1 MARAAESAYDKW
13 ANVASVDEALALV
26 GGSGLAQQQ
35 LLTFGFAMWAA
46 NGASTMSMVY
56 INPSFSDDTR
66 EASRSLF
73 FIGWMLGLLHWGP
86 YARRNGWKATF
97 LIAQVL
103 GSTFGIC
110 GALAPTGHVY
120 MAARLAGGFAEGALP
135 TTCFSYV
142 NEFLPTSQ
150 RARGGAMVQL
160 GFSVGSVLLSV
171 LAYIVHSWRVLSAM
185 CALAGLPIAIAAAA
199 HLPESPR
206 WLHEAGH
213 SSRLLFDLRRL
224 AVINGVPGPPDGFRM
239 QQRPKETPGGKKALL
254 LGLGKGGSVGGGLC
268 GGLCASRALLRTTLL
283 LCVLW
288 MASLF
293 VLYGISFDTGH
304 MYGEGLAQSVMI
316 AGPLIQWPMLLAT
329 THQLERAGRLPPTR
343 WLFGLASLS
352 CLGLALTA
360 SHPPA
365 VMSEEVSSLARW
377 SEASAQA
384 EAEAARFDRLW
395 RLARRFGMPQE
406 EQAEAQHAAE
416 SAAEQATQVAAAAAA
431 ASQQLSRD
439 EQSWLFWFS
448 TVVSVIASAVGRAS
462 AAVAMNAVYILS
474 AELWPT
480 QIRSVGM
487 CAGSMASRMGGA
499 LSPAILWASRGGPP
513 ATPYLI
519 FSLVALVGAFT
530 TCALPESRG
539 CRTLETAADL
549 HDLIDSQH
557 AGARTARGGAPHSL
571 LQTSWG
577 TNSLLTDEHL
587 DDEDEDECPGSEV
600 PLLGRSPTA
609 ARAARAA
616 RPSLTGGKV

>member
-1 MARAAESAYDKW
+1 
-13 ANVASVDEALALV
+13 
-26 GGSGLAQQQ
+26 
-35 LLTFGFAMWAA
+35 
-46 NGASTMSMVY
+46 
-56 INPSFSDDTR
+56 
-66 EASRSLF
+66 
-73 FIGWMLGLLHWGP
+73 
-86 YARRNGWKATF
+86 
-97 LIAQVL
+97 
-103 GSTFGIC
+103 
-110 GALAPTGHVY
+110 
-120 MAARLAGGFAEGALP
+120 
-135 TTCFSYV
+135 
-142 NEFLPTSQ
+142 
-150 RARGGAMVQL
+150 
-160 GFSVGSVLLSV
+160 
-171 LAYIVHSWRVLSAM
+171 
-185 CALAGLPIAIAAAA
+185 
-199 HLPESPR
+199 
-206 WLHEAGH
+206 
-213 SSRLLFDLRRL
+213 
-224 AVINGVPGPPDGFRM
+224 
-239 QQRPKETPGGKKALL
+239 
-254 LGLGKGGSVGGGLC
+254 
-268 GGLCASRALLRTTLL
+268 
-283 LCVLW
+283 
-288 MASLF
+288 
-293 VLYGISFDTGH
+293 
-304 MYGEGLAQSVMI
+304 
-316 AGPLIQWPMLLAT
+316 
-329 THQLERAGRLPPTR
+329 
-343 WLFGLASLS
+343 
-352 CLGLALTA
+352 
-360 SHPPA
+360 
-365 VMSEEVSSLARW
+365 MSEEVSSLARW